1 MLIKL
6 QSFILLHIANL
17 SLNFRWI
24 LAYHSRP
31 LDPLETRP
39 RPLLATSVHV
49 KILQS
54 LPFISDP
61 QVPTSGTLSTPPC
74 HMAHLYL
81 HILAY
86 QCNPRAPCRT
96 YVAALAGPI
105 LPLSLVLLR
114 ILSLQRRDEKTP
126 IRKLDRAPSHP
137 IIFTIQTVT
146 SASSTSSPI
155 ELPMASWLERGR
167 NESA

>member
-1 MLIKL
+1 MPIRL
-6 QSFILLHIANL
+6 QSSILLHITNL
-17 SLNFRWI
+17 LPNFRWT
-24 LAYHSRP
+24 LAYHFHP

-39 RPLLATSVHV
+39 RPLLATSTLV
-49 KILQS
+49 KISQS
-54 LPFISDP
+54 RPPISHP
-61 QVPTSGTLSTPPC
+61 LIPTTGMLSIPPC

-86 QCNPRAPCRT
+86 QCKPRAPCRA
-96 YVAALAGPI
+96 YVAAAAGPI

-137 IIFTIQTVT
+137 IICTIQTVT